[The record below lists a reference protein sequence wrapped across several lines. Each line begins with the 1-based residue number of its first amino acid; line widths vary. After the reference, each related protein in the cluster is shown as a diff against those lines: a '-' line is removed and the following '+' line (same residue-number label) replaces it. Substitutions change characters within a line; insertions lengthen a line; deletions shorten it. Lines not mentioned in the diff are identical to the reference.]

1 VLFHLEFICG
11 CEHIHGTDR
20 TIRTA
25 AESNT
30 RGREACPTN
39 AVAAAS
45 PVEMIK
51 RVCKFSLAI
60 VLVMVVAG
68 IIALKIAMWMRR
80 FNV

>member
-1 VLFHLEFICG
+1 V
-11 CEHIHGTDR
+11 
-20 TIRTA
+20 
-25 AESNT
+25 ESNT

-51 RVCKFSLAI
+51 QVCKFSLAI